1 MSYLTFIQEVHKSL
15 QDHGFDPIIWEIRSL
30 AIVTSTNDYVERMF
44 KLGAEQVIVLSK
56 VQEKGR
62 GRNKKVWESPEGGMW
77 LSLGLKNDF
86 GVTELSTPVVEAVCE
101 VLSKYADCTVKPPN
115 DVFIS
120 DRKVSGILVET
131 KMSRDRM
138 SRIIIGIGIN
148 VTNELPNSIE
158 TIATRL
164 SDHCT
169 PITIETLATEI
180 TIAVVKMLKELAF
193 VNN

>member
-15 QDHGFDPIIWEIRSL
+15 QNHGFDPIKWEIRSL

-62 GRNKKVWESPEGGMW
+62 GRKNNVWESPEGGMW
-77 LSLGLKNDF
+77 LSLGLKNNF
-86 GVTELSTPVVEAVCE
+86 GVIELSTPVIEAVHKI
-101 VLSKYADCTVKPPN
+101 LSKYVKCRIKSPN

-131 KMSRDRM
+131 KMSGDRM

-148 VTNELPNSIE
+148 VTNELPESIE
-158 TIATRL
+158 KLATRL
-164 SDHCT
+164 SDHIT
-169 PITIETLATEI
+169 SPTIETLATEI
-180 TIAVVKMLKELAF
+180 TIGVVKMLNELEF
-193 VNN
+193 VNI